1 MKKNENPRPS
11 LDEIYETLKRT
22 SLPTVLVEGV
32 DDIYF
37 YRRVEEEL
45 SDIGVDMLPV
55 GNKDGV
61 LRLYE
66 RILSNPISA
75 PVAYVVDKDD
85 WVYFGIPENR
95 SEIITTNGYS
105 VENDLYCDGDL
116 ISLLTISEKEKFHKD
131 MGLFLRWYTLSL
143 VRNKVHN
150 QENVSY
156 REHPNK
162 VLDDPNFYANS
173 LKLNEGEDYPENLY
187 NKIHS
192 EYHNMLRG
200 KSLLSLL
207 IRIFSNRLE
216 GAKYSRQ
223 QLIEFGASRKNEN
236 FRRICTSIT
245 KAFNSRAPI

>member
-1 MKKNENPRPS
+1 MKKKKNPRPS

-61 LRLYE
+61 LKLYE
-66 RILSNPISA
+66 RIRLNPISA

-85 WVYFGIPENR
+85 WVYFGIPGHCDG
-95 SEIITTNGYS
+95 IITTNGYS
-105 VENDLYCDGDL
+105 VENDLYSDGDL
-116 ISLLTISEKEKFHKD
+116 ISLLTVPEKEKFHSD

-143 VRNKVHN
+143 VRNILHN
-150 QENVSY
+150 QENISY
-156 REHPNK
+156 REHPNR
-162 VLDDPNFYANS
+162 VLDDFEFYENS
-173 LKLNEGEDYPENLY
+173 LRLNEGEDYPEDLY
-187 NKIHS
+187 NEIHS
-192 EYHNMLRG
+192 KYHQMLRG

-207 IRIFSNRLE
+207 IRILSNRNE
-216 GAKYSRQ
+216 GAKYSSQ
-223 QLIEFGASRKNEN
+223 QLIEFGASRKSNN
-236 FRRICTSIT
+236 FQRICDSIT
-245 KAFNSRAPI
+245 KVFNTRHPI

>member
-1 MKKNENPRPS
+1 MKKKENPRPS

-37 YRRVEEEL
+37 YRRIEEEL

-61 LRLYE
+61 LELYK
-66 RILSNPISA
+66 RIQSNPVSA

-85 WVYFGIPENR
+85 WVYFGIPENIGD
-95 SEIITTNGYS
+95 IITTNGYS
-105 VENDLYCDGDL
+105 VENDLFSDGDL
-116 ISLLTISEKEKFHKD
+116 TSLLTMAEKDKFTSE
-131 MGLFLRWYTLSL
+131 LAIFLRWYTLSL
-143 VRNKVHN
+143 VRNKVGN
-150 QENVSY
+150 QENISY

-162 VLDDPNFYANS
+162 VLDDREFYEKS
-173 LKLNEGEDYPENLY
+173 IKLNQDEDYPEVLY
-187 NKIHS
+187 NRIHE
-192 EYHNMLRG
+192 EYVHMLRG

-207 IRIFSNRLE
+207 IRIFSNRSE

-223 QLIEFGASRKNEN
+223 QLIEFGASRRNEN
-236 FRRICTSIT
+236 YQRICESIS
-245 KAFNSRAPI
+245 KVFGSRHPN

>member
-1 MKKNENPRPS
+1 MKKKENPRPS

-61 LRLYE
+61 LALYE
-66 RILSNPISA
+66 RIQSDPISA
-75 PVAYVVDKDD
+75 PVAYVVDKDE
-85 WVYFGIPENR
+85 WVYFGVPED
-95 SEIITTNGYS
+95 SGEIITTNGYS
-105 VENDLYCDGDL
+105 IENDLFSDGDL
-116 ISLLTISEKEKFHKD
+116 ISLLTMNEKDKFNTELE
-131 MGLFLRWYTLSL
+131 LFLKWYTLSL
-143 VRNKVHN
+143 VRNRVHN
-150 QENVSY
+150 QENISY

-162 VLDDPNFYANS
+162 VLDDQDFYEKS
-173 LKLNEGEDYPENLY
+173 IKLNEGEDYPDNLY
-187 NKIHS
+187 SKIHS
-192 EYHNMLRG
+192 EYHHMLRG

-207 IRIFSNRLE
+207 IRIFSNRDE

-223 QLIEFGASRKNEN
+223 QLIEFGASRKSVNYQ
-236 FRRICTSIT
+236 RICNSIT
-245 KAFNSRAPI
+245 KAFSTRNPV